1 MMFTTDDVKDLQADK
16 DRLLPWKIAMDLHVD
31 PMRWVNL
38 SSPSFPWF
46 PVQGW
51 AKPFQGVRWHMIS
64 ESWWANAF
72 FPHHMWTLR
81 WRKQSNYCWL
91 SDDHYLA
98 LLPSNLCLNNIC
110 QAKLEIL
117 SDADKLEWVQRSST
131 EVVSG
136 FHLVPYEGCMTC
148 LQLFPPQRRHQSS
161 LTFTFRIMIT
171 VITIVV

>member
-1 MMFTTDDVKDLQADK
+1 MENCNGPPCGPNEMDK
-16 DRLLPWKIAMDLHVD
+16 SQLPQ
-31 PMRWVNL
+31 L
-38 SSPSFPWF
+38 S
-46 PVQGW
+46 
-51 AKPFQGVRWHMIS
+51 MIS
-64 ESWWANAF
+64 STGLSKAISRGPVTHDIGVLMSQRF

-81 WRKQSNYCWL
+81 WRKQSNYCWP